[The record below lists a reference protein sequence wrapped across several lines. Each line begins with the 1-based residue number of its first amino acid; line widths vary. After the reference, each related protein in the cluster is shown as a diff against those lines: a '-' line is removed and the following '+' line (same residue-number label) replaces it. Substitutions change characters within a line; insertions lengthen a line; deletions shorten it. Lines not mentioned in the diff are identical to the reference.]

1 MQVVCVERMRS
12 VYGVVGYRCV
22 SVVYEYGISV
32 VCVCVECMWSACGMC
47 VCAACGVYVCV
58 LCMVCY
64 KRVVCVCVVYVYAI
78 SVWCVCVCYDISTWC
93 VCVYVVCGML

>member
-58 LCMVCY
+58 C
-64 KRVVCVCVVYVYAI
+64 CVWYAI
-78 SVWCVCVCYDISTWC
+78 SAWCVCVLCMC
-93 VCVYVVCGML
+93 MLLVCGVCVYVMI

>member
-58 LCMVCY
+58 C
-64 KRVVCVCVVYVYAI
+64 CVWYAI
-78 SVWCVCVCYDISTWC
+78 SAWCVCVCC
-93 VCVYVVCGML
+93 VCVCY